1 MRVQRFPFLPSALSA
16 FPVFGA
22 GLGWLALLEIPLLL
36 RTSLSPVAAP
46 LIWLVGLAALG
57 VLGWGL
63 GSGAGIPGAEQRD
76 DANLIAT
83 RGPGPVRRWIVA
95 HVDTKAQGHSMAG
108 RLGAIWVILATILG
122 GSLLVGWRMAA
133 PGLPTAP
140 VAGFAGMS
148 LAAGLLARRGR
159 LRGTTAGARDN
170 GTGLLAAL
178 VAADGATDPEIGFL
192 FTGAEEFGLVGARIA
207 AAGGLAAPGSEVV
220 NLDTLDQVGPLFLVH
235 HGGPGQALAESLRPA
250 VQEIARETRIRRLP
264 LGILTDSLPFARRGT
279 PAVTIGR
286 LDWSTLRL
294 IHTAQDT
301 GEGLD
306 LATAE
311 AVGRVLARR

>member
-1 MRVQRFPFLPSALSA
+1 MRVQRFPFLPSALNA

-36 RTSLSPVAAP
+36 RGGLPPFAAP

-57 VLGWGL
+57 LLGWGL
-63 GSGAGIPGAEQRD
+63 GTGAAIPGAEQRD

-108 RLGAIWVILATILG
+108 RLVAVWVILATLLA
-122 GSLLVGWRMAA
+122 GSALVVWRVPA
-133 PGLPTAP
+133 PGLPIAP

-178 VAADGATDPEIGFL
+178 EAAQGTSDPAVGFL

-207 AAGGLAAPGSEVV
+207 AAGGLAEAGAEVV
-220 NLDTLDQVGPLFLVH
+220 NLDTLDQRGPLYLVH
-235 HGGPGQALAESLRPA
+235 HGGTGQQLAESLLPA
-250 VQEIARETRIRRLP
+250 VRGIAPETRVRRLP

-279 PAVTIGR
+279 PAVTVGR
-286 LDWSTLRL
+286 LDWSTLRR
-294 IHTAQDT
+294 IHTPGDT
-301 GEGLD
+301 AEGLD

-311 AVGRVLARR
+311 AVGRALVRR

>member
-1 MRVQRFPFLPSALSA
+1 MQRFPFLPSSLNA

-36 RTSLSPVAAP
+36 RGGLPPLAAL
-46 LIWLVGLAALG
+46 LIWLVGLGALG
-57 VLGWGL
+57 VVVWGL
-63 GSGAGIPGAEQRD
+63 GTGAAIPGAEQRD

-83 RGPGPVRRWIVA
+83 RGTGPVRRWIVA

-108 RLGAIWVILATILG
+108 RLVAIWVLLATILL
-122 GSLLVGWRMAA
+122 GSGLVLWRQAA

-140 VAGFAGMS
+140 VAAFAGMS
-148 LAAGLLARRGR
+148 LAGGLLARRGR
-159 LRGTTAGARDN
+159 LRGTTPGARDN

-178 VAADGATDPEIGFL
+178 EAAAGSNDPDLGFL

-207 AAGGLAAPGSEVV
+207 AEVGLVAPGAEVV
-220 NLDTLDQVGPLFLVH
+220 NLDTLDQAGPLFLVH
-235 HGGPGQALAESLRPA
+235 HGGPGTELARALRPRLGG
-250 VQEIARETRIRRLP
+250 IAREIRVRRLP
-264 LGILTDSLPFARRGT
+264 LGILTDSLPFARRQV

-286 LDWSTLRL
+286 LDWRTLRL
-294 IHTAQDT
+294 IHTPRDT
-301 GEGLD
+301 TEGLD

-311 AVGRVLARR
+311 AVGRALARR